1 MKNFYENP
9 EIQSINRLPMRSP
22 LFPYGDEKLALE
34 ECCAGPE
41 NVPFTRSSFVKL
53 LDGEWDFILFD
64 NPSAAENM
72 ADYSGWKK
80 ILVPGT
86 WTLQGFDKPHYT
98 NVQMPFDTV
107 PPYVP
112 EQNPTGVYK
121 LRTSVP
127 AEWKNRRIVLHVGSA
142 ESVAAVYINSQFAGI
157 SKDTRLPFEIDV
169 TPFIDYDGENE
180 ILIKVIRYS
189 DASFIE
195 DQDQW
200 WFGGIH
206 RSVYLYSTDI
216 AYIEDIE
223 CLSKL
228 SNQNGKD
235 ETGILPLNLTIG
247 YGSSLEKDRRL
258 TNSELD
264 EKSYTVKY
272 SVYEI
277 EGSAKKGIPGK
288 LVASATS
295 KGKTNLRANLNQI
308 RTKIQINSPKLW
320 SHESP
325 KLYAVLA
332 SLFDEDGNLLETTAF
347 TTGFK
352 SVAVCNRELLINGKM
367 IYIKGVNR
375 HEHSEKHG
383 KTLTTEQMV
392 KDIHLLKS
400 YNFNAVRTCH
410 YPDDERW
417 YDLCNRYGIYILD
430 EANIENHAYY
440 DVMPRG
446 DEWTNAYMLR
456 IQRMVRR
463 DKNNVCIFG
472 WSLGNESGDGQNQ
485 VAAQAWIRRV
495 DKTRIIHYEGFVR
508 PEFRQGDYTLE
519 SLSRGKEL
527 TDIISPMYPPI
538 EMIKE
543 FAETV
548 KDERPLIMCEYSHA
562 MGNANGS
569 LNDYWKTI
577 YSTHGLQGGFI
588 WDWIDQG
595 IAAEEGKGKPGEPQ
609 GGKYWK
615 YGGDF
620 GDVPADYDFCL
631 NGILFPDQ
639 TPKPAM
645 EECKKIFAPLCFT
658 EVNLQTDT
666 FKIESRFDFIAA
678 SNIHMNWVIAKN
690 GTPVK
695 KGTVAVNSINPGQLM
710 EVKIPSS
717 EYVDKTDG
725 HYVLTAEFMY
735 TNGTDFAPENWILFS
750 EQIVI
755 NRELKLFDKNWIYDG
770 LQKSADIGMI
780 KSIANSF
787 VPTVFRPLT
796 ENEAI
801 KRQLPDVNEFF
812 MFCRKPTKLW
822 LNAGIDNEKVI
833 SINGNQ
839 LEISSGENAE
849 VQGKFADVRYVI
861 EKAVRPA
868 GTEAVNLKIDFE
880 LLDFLPEY
888 PRAGIVLKIPAC
900 FDSVS
905 WYGRGPHENYSDR
918 DFSAH
923 FGLYKMHQSKLEV
936 PYIVPQENGTRTQT
950 SYLCLSTSD
959 ASSAVHI
966 QSESPFSFNYS
977 KYSDKDIWKKEH
989 HNELIDLSNLED
1001 GYFELHIDAAIRGVG
1016 TGACGPDTL
1025 EPYKVKPGHYVLDL
1039 LFY

>member
-9 EIQSINRLPMRSP
+9 EVQSINRLPMRSP
-22 LFPYGDEKLALE
+22 LFPYKDEKLALQ

-41 NVPFTRSSFVKL
+41 SLPFTRSSSVKL

-64 NPSAAENM
+64 NPVAAENRENYK
-72 ADYSGWKK
+72 AWKK
-80 ILVPGT
+80 IKVPGT

-98 NVQMPFDTV
+98 NVQMPFDTI

-112 EQNPTGVYK
+112 QENPTGVYR
-121 LRTSVP
+121 LITSVP
-127 AEWKNRRIVLHVGSA
+127 SEWRKQRIVLHVGSA
-142 ESVAAVYINSQFAGI
+142 ESVSVLYINGQFAGL

-169 TPFIDYDGENE
+169 TPYIDYEGENE

-228 SNQNGKD
+228 EGD
-235 ETGILPLNLTIG
+235 RGILPLYLTVG

-264 EKSYTVKY
+264 VKEYKVKY

-277 EGSAKKGIPGK
+277 EGSVKKGMPGK
-288 LVASATS
+288 LVASGTS
-295 KGKTNLRANLNQI
+295 SGKTNLRANLNQI
-308 RTKIQINSPKLW
+308 RMKIQIDSPKLW
-320 SHESP
+320 NHETP
-325 KLYAVLA
+325 NLYAVLV
-332 SLFDEDGNLLETTAF
+332 SLFDEKENLLEATSF

-352 SVAVCNRELLINGKM
+352 SIAISNRELLINGKKV
-367 IYIKGVNR
+367 YIKGVNR
-375 HEHSEKHG
+375 HEHSEKDG
-383 KTLTTEQMV
+383 KTLTTDQMV
-392 KDIHLLKS
+392 KDLHLLKS

-495 DKTRIIHYEGFVR
+495 DKTRVVLYEGFVR
-508 PEFRQGDYTLE
+508 PVYQQGDYTLE
-519 SLSRGKEL
+519 SLSRGKNL
-527 TDIISPMYPPI
+527 TDIVCPMYPPVYLL
-538 EMIKE
+538 KD
-543 FAETV
+543 FAE
-548 KDERPLIMCEYSHA
+548 KIEDFRPLIMCEYSHA

-569 LNDYWKTI
+569 LYDYWKTI

-595 IAAEEGKGKPGEPQ
+595 IAAEESKGKKGEPQ

-620 GDVPADYDFCL
+620 GDTPADYDFCL
-631 NGILFPDQ
+631 NGLLFPDQ

-645 EECKKIFAPLCFT
+645 EECRKIFAPLRFT
-658 EVNLQTDT
+658 EVDLQADT
-666 FKIESRFDFIAA
+666 FQIESHFDFIDVN
-678 SNIHMNWVIAKN
+678 NIQLKWTVTKN
-690 GTPVK
+690 GSLLKHDTIPVS
-695 KGTVAVNSINPGQLM
+695 ALNPGQSM
-710 EVKIPSS
+710 KVKIPVS
-717 EYVDKTDG
+717 EYVDKSDA
-725 HYVLTAEFMY
+725 HYVLTTEFCYAEEM
-735 TNGTDFAPENWILFS
+735 DFAPKNWVLFS
-750 EQIVI
+750 EQIVL
-755 NRELKLFDKNWIYDG
+755 NRKLKSFDKNWLYG
-770 LQKSADIGMI
+770 SLKKTVDISRL
-780 KSIANSF
+780 KSIVESF
-787 VPTVFRPLT
+787 TPTVFRPLT

-822 LNAGIDNEKVI
+822 LKAGIDNERI
-833 SINGNQ
+833 LNRSGNC
-839 LEISSGENAE
+839 LEIFSGVNAE
-849 VQGKFADVRYVI
+849 NSGKFADVSYVI
-861 EKAVRPA
+861 EKALSPL
-868 GTEAVNLKIDFE
+868 GTDAFNLKIDFE
-880 LLDFLPEY
+880 LMDFLPEY
-888 PRAGIVLKIPAC
+888 PRAGIMLKIPAS
-900 FDSVS
+900 FDSVQ
-905 WYGRGPHENYSDR
+905 WYGKGPHENYSDR

-923 FGLYKMHQSKLEV
+923 FGLYEKMQDEMEV

-950 SYLCLSTSD
+950 GYLCLSTKD
-959 ASSAVHI
+959 ASKVIHI
-966 QSESPFSFNYS
+966 QSGNLFSFNYS

-989 HNELIDLSNLED
+989 HNELIDLSALEN
-1001 GYFELHIDAAIRGVG
+1001 GYYELHIDAAIRGVG

-1025 EPYKVKPGHYVLDL
+1025 DSYKVKPGHYALDL